1 MSIKRIKYLNKRNNA
16 SFEIVKFEDFISR
29 TKKEMLEKDYRL
41 NFFSMLYIT
50 EGSSFHS
57 IDFKEYK
64 IGKNDLV
71 ILEKNKIHS
80 FRVDKSIKGYVI
92 NINEPFFIQNNENYD
107 YNLLAFFEAPFEK
120 PILQIDTDKTSTNR
134 IILDLIYNEYN
145 RGEYTEKK
153 TLIKTLFQS
162 FISSIRYENNSNIQ
176 HFSISIYK
184 TYYKYR
190 ELVEKNF
197 TTIKDVQTYASIM
210 GVTKKTI
217 NKACRDCADISAK
230 QLIINKILI
239 ETKRLL
245 LKNELKNYEISY
257 QLGFEE
263 PSNLA
268 SFFKRYASISM
279 SDFKKNF
286 IS

>member
-1 MSIKRIKYLNKRNNA
+1 MSIERIKYLNKRNNA

-29 TKKEMLEKDYRL
+29 NKKSMLEKDYRL

-50 EGSSFHS
+50 EGSSIHS

-64 IGKNDLV
+64 IEKNDLV

-80 FRVDKSIKGYVI
+80 FRVNKSIKGYVI
-92 NINEPFFIQNNENYD
+92 NINEPFFINNNINYD

-120 PILQIDTDKTSTNR
+120 PILKINTDKTATNR
-134 IILDLIYNEYN
+134 ILIDLIYK
-145 RGEYTEKK
+145 EYTTGVYREKE
-153 TLIKTLFQS
+153 TLIKSLFQS
-162 FISSIRYENNSNIQ
+162 FISSFRYENDSIIQ
-176 HFSISIYK
+176 HFSISVYK

-230 QLIINKILI
+230 QLIINRLII

-268 SFFKRYASISM
+268 SFFKRYAFISM
-279 SDFKKNF
+279 SDFKKTF